1 MCVKQEEVRVFTE
14 ADVEKMEAEA
24 EVLMEQ
30 TGRARVR
37 SQYLINL
44 SKSKSARS

>member
-1 MCVKQEEVRVFTE
+1 MFAE
-14 ADVEKMEAEA
+14 ADVEKTEADA
-24 EVLMEQ
+24 KVLMEQ